1 MLMRPTSAKISA
13 DAEVRTIDNE
23 DIIRVN
29 RGGYDFYLYQ
39 RSLNESNINFFV
51 VYMGAAL
58 AAVVLSELFHGKS
71 TAGPGENAQERRRRI
86 EKATSIIGSRAI
98 GRTG

>member
-1 MLMRPTSAKISA
+1 M
-13 DAEVRTIDNE
+13 
-23 DIIRVN
+23 N

-58 AAVVLSELFHGKS
+58 AAIVLFLNYFMVNRLLDPVRMLKKGARGLK
-71 TAGPGENAQERRRRI
+71 
-86 EKATSIIGSRAI
+86 KATSATGFKATV
-98 GRTG
+98 RTNWVN

>member
-1 MLMRPTSAKISA
+1 M
-13 DAEVRTIDNE
+13 
-23 DIIRVN
+23 N

-58 AAVVLSELFHGKS
+58 AAVVLFLNYFMV
-71 TAGPGENAQERRRRI
+71 NRLLDR
-86 EKATSIIGSRAI
+86 
-98 GRTG
+98 